1 MDVIDSD
8 GHIVEKDADI
18 RAYLPE
24 PHCKRSGSLLP
35 SDGQDSLM
43 GGRLGGL
50 EDNDL
55 PTRLHDM
62 DIEGIRISVLFPT
75 TSFRVSQTTERD
87 YALSYCRAYNDFI
100 SYICKSN
107 RGLKAI
113 GLLPFKHLIYDASS
127 VVDELKRA
135 IVDLG
140 LVGIAV
146 SCQGL
151 KEHLGSQIYWPI
163 YQELERLAVPLCVHN
178 RHAPPGEN
186 IFDSLLFKH
195 AVGRPIMTA
204 IQFAGLMY
212 GGIPEKFPKLH
223 VAFLECGV
231 GWLPYW
237 VERLDEEYEKRSPE
251 APLLRDKPSEYL
263 KNGNWFC
270 STEPDER
277 ALPYVIEHF
286 GADMILFA
294 SDYPH
299 WDGLFPNAVSTLRKR
314 TDISENVKQKIL
326 TDNANKF
333 YGWKS

>member
-1 MDVIDSD
+1 MDIIDAD
-8 GHIVEKDADI
+8 GHIVEKDSDL

-24 PHCKRSGSLLP
+24 PHSKRSGSLLP

-50 EDNDL
+50 EDNDI
-55 PTRLHDM
+55 PTRLSDM
-62 DIEGIRISVLFPT
+62 DTEGIGMVPFQNICF
-75 TSFRVSQTTERD
+75 SQSAVVAEVN
-87 YALSYCRAYNDFI
+87 RAVAN
-100 SYICKSN
+100 
-107 RGLKAI
+107 
-113 GLLPFKHLIYDASS
+113 
-127 VVDELKRA
+127 
-135 IVDLG
+135 LG

-151 KEHLGSQIYWPI
+151 KEHLGSEIYWPV
-163 YQELERLAVPLCVHN
+163 YEELQHLGVPLCVHN

-186 IFDSLLFKH
+186 IFDTLLFKH

-204 IQFAGLMY
+204 IQFGGLMY
-212 GGIPEKFPKLH
+212 GGVPEKFPKLN

-251 APLLRDKPSEYL
+251 APLLKTKPSEYL
-263 KNGNWFC
+263 RNGNWFC
-270 STEPDER
+270 STEPEEHG
-277 ALPYVIEHF
+277 LPYVIEQF

-299 WDGLFPNAVSTLRKR
+299 WDGLFPHAVSTIKHRKDI
-314 TDISENVKQKIL
+314 TDNAKQKIL
-326 TDNANKF
+326 SDNAKRF
-333 YGWKS
+333 YGW